1 MNDKISDRR
10 EMMKKWIALLSLI
23 VLGAVAHPCAAQAQG
38 TIKFGFVASLSG
50 PFTIWGVQVRDGM
63 KMAVDE
69 LNEKGGVL
77 GRKLEL
83 VERDDKNNPNEGIT
97 AFRYLVEREGIV
109 AAGGM
114 ISSDVGLAVSR
125 EAESLKVPFFLTM
138 SGSHQILKK
147 NSRYTFRTCLP
158 AAPENMEAI
167 AALIKDKRYT
177 RIGAIVADY
186 AWGHSLREALEKLVR
201 PMAGVKLQIEV
212 APVPEKDFTPYLRK
226 LQGLDPE
233 LIVGTGHPPGAP
245 TFTRQAIELGMKA
258 QIIGPWYPTD
268 FMVQRVGDLMFGRYI
283 DYSCAD
289 LENQAYKQLA
299 QKFFGTYK
307 RLFDFNVFSGYVTVK
322 MVADAIQKTK
332 SADPKVVAD
341 AIRKGSFNQPGYGWP
356 LAYTEWGEMKGAK
369 PLLYTYEKGDP
380 GQVNPGANWR
390 PKVIFRS
397 PPVQP
402 YVPTE

>member
-1 MNDKISDRR
+1 MTR
-10 EMMKKWIALLSLI
+10 KWIGLLSFI
-23 VLGAVAHPCAAQAQG
+23 VLGAVALSGGAQAQG
-38 TIKFGFVASLSG
+38 TIKFGFVSSLSG
-50 PFTIWGVQVRDGM
+50 PFTPWGVQVRDGM

-77 GRKLEL
+77 GRKFEL
-83 VERDDKNNPNEGIT
+83 VERDDKNSPSEGVT

-114 ISSDVGLAVSR
+114 ISSGVGLAVSR
-125 EAESLKVPFFLTM
+125 EAESLQVPHFLTM
-138 SGSHQILKK
+138 SGAHDILKK

-158 AAPENMEAI
+158 AAPANMEAI
-167 AALIKDKRYT
+167 AAMIKEKKIT
-177 RIGAIVADY
+177 RVGVIVADY
-186 AWGHSLREALEKLVR
+186 AWGHSLREAVESLIKPL
-201 PMAGVKLQIEV
+201 PGVKLQMEV

-233 LIVGTGHPPGAP
+233 LIISTGHPPGAP
-245 TFTRQAIELGMKA
+245 TITRQAIELGMKA

-268 FMVQRVGDLMFGRYI
+268 FMVQRVGELMFGRFV
-283 DYSCAD
+283 DYSCVD

-299 QKFFGTYK
+299 QKFIGTYK
-307 RLFDFNVFSGYVTVK
+307 RLFDNNAFSGYVMVK

-332 SADPKVVAD
+332 SVDPKLVAD
-341 AIRKGSFNQPGYGWP
+341 AIRKGSFDQPGYGWP
-356 LAYTEWGEMKGAK
+356 LSYTEWGEMKGAK
-369 PLLYTYEKGDP
+369 PLLYPYEKGDP

-402 YVPTE
+402 YVPKD

>member
-1 MNDKISDRR
+1 MITKR
-10 EMMKKWIALLSLI
+10 IALLSFI
-23 VLGAVAHPCAAQAQG
+23 VLGAVAVPGAVQAQG

-69 LNEKGGVL
+69 LNEKGGAL

-83 VERDDKNNPNEGIT
+83 VERDDKNSPSEGVT

-114 ISSDVGLAVSR
+114 ISSGVGLAVSR
-125 EAESLKVPFFLTM
+125 EAESLRVPHFLTM

-158 AAPENMEAI
+158 VAPENMEAI
-167 AALIKDKRYT
+167 AALIKDRKYT
-177 RIGAIVADY
+177 RIGAIFADY
-186 AWGHSLREALEKLVR
+186 EWGHSLREAVESLIK
-201 PMAGVKLQIEV
+201 PIPGVKLQIEV

-233 LIVGTGHPPGAP
+233 LIISTGHPPGAP
-245 TFTRQAIELGMKA
+245 TITRQAIELGMKA
-258 QIIGPWYPTD
+258 QIIGPWYPME
-268 FMVQRVGDLMFGRYI
+268 FMVQRVGDLMFGRFI
-283 DYSCAD
+283 DYSCVD

-299 QKFFGTYK
+299 EKFFGTYK
-307 RLFDFNVFSGYVTVK
+307 RIFDNNAFSGYVMVK

-341 AIRKGSFNQPGYGWP
+341 AIRKGSFDQPGYAWP

-369 PLLYTYEKGDP
+369 PILYTYEKGNP
-380 GQVNPGANWR
+380 GQINPGATWR

-397 PPVQP
+397 PPLQP
-402 YVPTE
+402 YVPAD

>member
-1 MNDKISDRR
+1 MA
-10 EMMKKWIALLSLI
+10 KKRVLMLGLTAAAAFALS
-23 VLGAVAHPCAAQAQG
+23 GAAQAQG
-38 TIKFGFVASLSG
+38 TIKFGFVSSLSG

-77 GRKLEL
+77 GRKLEV

-97 AFRYLVEREGIV
+97 AFRYMVEREGIV

-125 EAESLKVPFFLTM
+125 QAESLQVPYFLTM
-138 SGSHQILKK
+138 SGSHEILKK
-147 NSRYTFRTCLP
+147 GSRYTFRTCLP
-158 AAPENMEAI
+158 AAPENMESI
-167 AALIKDKRYT
+167 AALIKDKKIT
-177 RIGAIVADY
+177 RVGAIVADY
-186 AWGHSLREALEKLVR
+186 AWGHSLREAVEALIK
-201 PMAGVKLQIEV
+201 PMAGVKLQLEV

-233 LIVGTGHPPGAP
+233 LIIATGHPPGAP
-245 TFTRQAIELGMKA
+245 TITRQAVELGMKA
-258 QIIGPWYPTD
+258 QIVGPWYPTE
-268 FMVQRVGDLMFGRYI
+268 FMVQRVGDSIFGQFI
-283 DYSCAD
+283 DYSCVD
-289 LENQAYKQLA
+289 FENPAYKQLA
-299 QKFFGTYK
+299 EKYNKAYK
-307 RLFDFNVFSGYVTVK
+307 RLFDNNAFSGYAMVK

-332 SADPKVVAD
+332 STDPKVVAD
-341 AIRKGSFNQPGYGWP
+341 AIRKGSFDQPGYGWP
-356 LAYTEWGEMKGAK
+356 LSYTEWGEMKAAK

-380 GQVNPGANWR
+380 GPINAGATWR

-402 YVPTE
+402 YVPKD

>member
-1 MNDKISDRR
+1 MI
-10 EMMKKWIALLSLI
+10 KKRIALLSFIL
-23 VLGAVAHPCAAQAQG
+23 LGAVALPGAAQAQG
-38 TIKFGFVASLSG
+38 NIKLGFVASLSG

-97 AFRYLVEREGIV
+97 AFQYLVEREGIV

-125 EAESLKVPFFLTM
+125 QAESLKIPFFLTM
-138 SGSHQILKK
+138 SGSHEILKK

-158 AAPENMEAI
+158 AAPENMESI
-167 AALIKDKRYT
+167 AALIKDKKYT
-177 RIGAIVADY
+177 RIGVIAADY
-186 AWGHSLREALEKLVR
+186 AWGHSLREAAESLIK
-201 PMAGVKLQIEV
+201 PIPGVKLQIEV

-226 LQGLDPE
+226 LQGLDPD
-233 LIVGTGHPPGAP
+233 LIISTGHPPGAP
-245 TFTRQAIELGMKA
+245 TITRQAIELGMKA
-258 QIIGPWYPTD
+258 QIIGPWYPTE
-268 FMVQRVGDLMFGRYI
+268 FMVQRVGDSMFGRFV
-283 DYSCAD
+283 DYACVD
-289 LENQAYKQLA
+289 FENQAYKQLA
-299 QKFFGTYK
+299 EKFFGTYK
-307 RLFDFNVFSGYVTVK
+307 RLFDNNSFSGYVMVK

-332 SADPKVVAD
+332 SADPKLVAD
-341 AIRKGSFNQPGYGWP
+341 AIRKGSFDQPGYGWP

-369 PLLYTYEKGDP
+369 PLLYTYEKGSS
-380 GQVNPGANWR
+380 GKVNPGADWR

-402 YVPTE
+402 YVPRD

>member
-1 MNDKISDRR
+1 MTR
-10 EMMKKWIALLSLI
+10 KWIGLLSFT
-23 VLGAVAHPCAAQAQG
+23 VLGAVALSGGAQAQG
-38 TIKFGFVASLSG
+38 TIKFGFVSSLSG

-69 LNEKGGVL
+69 LNAQGGAL
-77 GRKLEL
+77 GRKFEL
-83 VERDDKNNPNEGIT
+83 VERDDKNSPSEGVT

-114 ISSDVGLAVSR
+114 ISSGVGLAVSR
-125 EAESLKVPFFLTM
+125 EAESLRVPHFLTM
-138 SGSHQILKK
+138 SGAHDILKK

-158 AAPENMEAI
+158 AAPENMESI
-167 AALIKDKRYT
+167 AALIKDRKYT

-186 AWGHSLREALEKLVR
+186 EWGHSLREAVESLIKPL
-201 PMAGVKLQIEV
+201 PGMKLQMEV

-233 LIVGTGHPPGAP
+233 LIISTGHPPGAP
-245 TFTRQAIELGMKA
+245 TITRQAIELGMKA

-268 FMVQRVGDLMFGRYI
+268 FMVQRVGESMFGRYI

-299 QKFFGTYK
+299 EKFFGTYK
-307 RLFDFNVFSGYVTVK
+307 RLFDFNVFSGYVMVK

-332 SADPKVVAD
+332 SVDPKVVAD
-341 AIRKGSFNQPGYGWP
+341 AIRKGSFNQPGYAWP

-369 PLLYTYEKGDP
+369 PILYTYEKGNP
-380 GQVNPGANWR
+380 GQINPGANWR

-402 YVPTE
+402 YVPKD